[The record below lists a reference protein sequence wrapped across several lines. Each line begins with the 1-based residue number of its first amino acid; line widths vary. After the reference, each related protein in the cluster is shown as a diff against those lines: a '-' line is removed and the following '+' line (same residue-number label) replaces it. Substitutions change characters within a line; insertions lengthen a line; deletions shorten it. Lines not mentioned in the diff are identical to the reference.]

1 MTTTTTVE
9 NAFGNPSRVHGR
21 GLKVFPFLNLSG
33 FGEANERVVFQ
44 ASVEVFVRR
53 SLSMR
58 RHVILSVFFCG
69 DEQRV
74 RSRGKRKR
82 KTKIFLVVETFI
94 LHIYKNAK
102 AAALN

>member
-1 MTTTTTVE
+1 VSIKQRQEDEFHRTRAFERCRLLFRFFFFFFALSMTTTTTTVE
-9 NAFGNPSRVHGR
+9 NALGNPSRVHGR

-58 RHVILSVFFCG
+58 RHFNACV
-69 DEQRV
+69 RV
-74 RSRGKRKR
+74 
-82 KTKIFLVVETFI
+82 
-94 LHIYKNAK
+94 
-102 AAALN
+102 

>member
-58 RHVILSVFFCG
+58 RHVILSVFFC
-69 DEQRV
+69 RV
-74 RSRGKRKR
+74 EGKIREKEKEKCETLIFIYTR
-82 KTKIFLVVETFI
+82 TKML
-94 LHIYKNAK
+94 KPP
-102 AAALN
+102 LN

>member
-1 MTTTTTVE
+1 MTTTTVE

-58 RHVILSVFFCG
+58 RHLIRARVVVFFC
-69 DEQRV
+69 RV
-74 RSRGKRKR
+74 EGKIGEKE
-82 KTKIFLVVETFI
+82 KEK
-94 LHIYKNAK
+94 
-102 AAALN
+102 